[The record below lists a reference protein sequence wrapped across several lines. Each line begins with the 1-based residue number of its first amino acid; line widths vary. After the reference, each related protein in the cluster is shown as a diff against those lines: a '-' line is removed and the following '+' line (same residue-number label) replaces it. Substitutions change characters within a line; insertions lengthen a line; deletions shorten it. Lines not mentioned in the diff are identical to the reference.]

1 MSYTKQTGIFLLAL
15 LISLCVACGSSTPPP
30 VPTATPVP
38 PTAIKT
44 IGRTQG
50 NPDAKVTLVVY
61 ADFQCPYSRRYWR
74 DLEPQIEEA
83 YVQTGKISYTYKYF
97 PVIDGDRIG
106 ESHWAAYAAE
116 CANEQGKFWEYHDK
130 LYSEWFGENSG
141 AYTRNNLKKYAAE
154 LNLDTAKF
162 NACLDSD
169 RYATLVLEHL
179 IEALQIK
186 LPGTPTFLVNGRK
199 IDTPALEYAEFW
211 KPLEAEL
218 KIRR

>member
-1 MSYTKQTGIFLLAL
+1 MRYTKIYVALFAL
-15 LISLCVACGSSTPPP
+15 LLGACGA
-30 VPTATPVP
+30 PTATPAPAPTPVP
-38 PTAIKT
+38 PNAIKT
-44 IGRTQG
+44 IGRTKG
-50 NPDAKVTLVVY
+50 NPDAKVTLVIY
-61 ADFQCPYSRRYWR
+61 ADFQCPYSRQYWR
-74 DLEPQIEEA
+74 DVETMVERDFVE
-83 YVQTGKISYTYKYF
+83 TGKINYTYKYF

-130 LYSEWFGENSG
+130 LYTEWFGENSG
-141 AYTRNNLKKYAAE
+141 AYLRDNLKKYAAE
-154 LNLDTAKF
+154 LKLDTQRF

-169 RYATLVLEHL
+169 RYAMLVLEHL

-199 IDTPALEYAEFW
+199 IDTSTLQYAELW

-218 KIRR
+218 KVR